1 MQSLEFTGL
10 NLEFY
15 WIRIYNSGS
24 GSRQSSGFMR
34 IRIHNTEKMCK
45 KAMSSGAV
53 AGAVDSTW
61 KKNFGAWAAPKQ
73 AGSETLVRVWF

>member
-24 GSRQSSGFMR
+24 GSRQKF
-34 IRIHNTEKMCK
+34 RIHADPDPQHWKNVQKSYVIRSRSWKRRQHLEKK
-45 KAMSSGAV
+45 I
-53 AGAVDSTW
+53 W
-61 KKNFGAWAAPKQ
+61 AWAAPKQ